1 MKKITVICMVLFVS
15 ITYSQITFIPDPEF
29 ENYLLQIGVDTDGS
43 LNGQVFTSDIE
54 DEIDLLFP
62 WGAPEIKDLTGIEDF
77 TSLEILDIFS
87 VNIAELNIA
96 NNFNLRHL
104 ILSDVSLTSLDV
116 SNNIELELLYIFN
129 NNGGLFMST
138 ISSLDFSNNS
148 LLIACII
155 SGASITN
162 IDFSQNNN
170 LGSLNLDR
178 MEELTSINLKNG
190 NNINL
195 GLVRIENNISLEC
208 VQVDDPAAVIAGVN
222 PPYDNWII
230 ENEPIITD
238 NCQLG
243 ISDNTLANSISIFPN
258 PVSNILNVDNTST
271 TQIVS
276 IKIYDVLGRLVL
288 QEKEQFNNIDVSQ
301 LTSGLLFVHLETEQG
316 TLTKKVVKE

>member
-62 WGAPEIKDLTGIEDF
+62 WGAPEITDLTGIEDF